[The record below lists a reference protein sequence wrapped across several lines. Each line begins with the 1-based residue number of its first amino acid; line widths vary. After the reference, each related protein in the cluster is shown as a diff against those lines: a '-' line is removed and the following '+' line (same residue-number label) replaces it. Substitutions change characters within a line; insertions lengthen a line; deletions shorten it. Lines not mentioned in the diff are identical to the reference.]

1 MLHSCRADAISVS
14 MENAAET
21 IAPVDGRSRHH
32 RSALTNGNRLFVLEG
47 NADGRSASYRR
58 FKDVLEQIL
67 ADMGGAEHLSEA
79 QRQLCRRAATLS
91 IAAEAMESDAIG
103 NKPFDVDLYG
113 QLTDRLGRCRILR
126 WSPPMRK
133 RSRITNLATVPL
145 ARLRPTSV
153 LAEIQSEADRAA
165 SAWGKSAVQ
174 PWDCEGITAYRRRVA
189 A

>member
-113 QLTDRLGRCRILR
+113 QLTDRLGRCQD
-126 WSPPMRK
+126 SQM
-133 RSRITNLATVPL
+133 
-145 ARLRPTSV
+145 
-153 LAEIQSEADRAA
+153 
-165 SAWGKSAVQ
+165 
-174 PWDCEGITAYRRRVA
+174 VA
-189 A
+189 ADAEEIENYKSRNGAARKVAADLRSC